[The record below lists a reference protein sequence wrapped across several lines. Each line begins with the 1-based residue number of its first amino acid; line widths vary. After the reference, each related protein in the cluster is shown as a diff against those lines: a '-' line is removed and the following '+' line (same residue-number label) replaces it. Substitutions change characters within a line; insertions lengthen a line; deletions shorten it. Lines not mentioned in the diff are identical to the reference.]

1 MGTKTNAKVA
11 KLQGIADST
20 IGALLKPEVEDF
32 DKVIDALTMIPV
44 RDYTM
49 RFAYD
54 NPELRPTIAE
64 SLFKL
69 STQKDDE
76 VLHTVMAGIFLLDD
90 NRDLAKVE
98 VERALDLNNQYS
110 LARLLDVALTNNI
123 PSRVWAQSLSDVT
136 PEQCLTG
143 AVQPSKP
150 KAQPIGWAF
159 CLCWAVWLL
168 VST

>member
-1 MGTKTNAKVA
+1 MRLRQNNLARTKKGVSVMGTKTLKAKVTG
-11 KLQGIADST
+11 LQRLADYIVGS
-20 IGALLKPEVEDF
+20 LLKPEVDNVED
-32 DKVIDALTMIPV
+32 VVSALTTIPV

-143 AVQPSKP
+143 AV
-150 KAQPIGWAF
+150 
-159 CLCWAVWLL
+159 
-168 VST
+168 